1 MTVKGCMATK
11 PILIIMRPRIK
22 AVKVKSTMDY
32 MKPIEIVCKM
42 LNLKNELKWD
52 TQN

>member
-11 PILIIMRPRIK
+11 TNIKIIRPRIK
-22 AVKVKSTMDY
+22 AIKVKSTMDY

-42 LNLKNELKWD
+42 LNLKKEINEH
-52 TQN
+52 N